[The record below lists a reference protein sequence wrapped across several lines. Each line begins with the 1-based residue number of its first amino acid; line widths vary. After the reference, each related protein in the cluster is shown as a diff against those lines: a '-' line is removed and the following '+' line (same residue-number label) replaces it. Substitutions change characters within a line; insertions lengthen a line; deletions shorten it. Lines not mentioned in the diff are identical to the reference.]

1 MDQKKIDDALQDA
14 KKTGAVDTGKRID
27 VHAARPATMR
37 RQERPTRPPR
47 GMKKPEEAR
56 VEDVAT
62 PPKIEVLREE
72 LEKPPE
78 TFTPVYVEPMEFD
91 ESGDFASMLAESD
104 DNTRGVSY
112 KIGDKVSGPLVHI
125 GKDHSFVAL
134 GPKLEA
140 AIATLELLNEHGE
153 PQFALKDII
162 TAYVVSTFGGV
173 TLSNKLSQG
182 GLDDSM
188 LQDAL
193 ASRIPVEGKVT
204 AVNKGGFDIQIS
216 GKRAFCPVGQI
227 DLRFVEDTAPFV
239 GRTLSFLIEKIEEG
253 GKNIVVSR
261 KALLLREQREKA
273 QELVKSI
280 EVGKRYSAIITR
292 VADFGAFADIGGLEG
307 LIPRSEISHGHIDR
321 ISDAISSNDRVEV
334 VVLNFELNESDPTK
348 SRLSFSLK
356 RAKEDPYA
364 LHWNKITV
372 GSTLEGR
379 VVRLEPFGAFVQ
391 LFPGIDG
398 LIHISELAESRVA
411 HPKEVLSVGDPVSVR
426 IVSLNDTERRIGLSL
441 REAVV
446 KKKAGDALEETIKIE
461 RGQKATGVISRI
473 ERYGIFLQLQNGA
486 SALLPESESGLPKY
500 SDLSRAFK
508 VGDTLEVVII
518 DIDSQNRIRASLL
531 ARKQMEER
539 DSYLEFQSKEN
550 ERAGSFGSLADLL
563 KKRR

>member
-1 MDQKKIDDALQDA
+1 MDEKKIDEALEA
-14 KKTGAVDTGKRID
+14 PKTGAVDTGKRID
-27 VHAARPATMR
+27 VNAARPTTMR
-37 RQERPTRPPR
+37 RQERPAPRIRAPRPE
-47 GMKKPEEAR
+47 KAPEEKAP
-56 VEDVAT
+56 E
-62 PPKIEVLREE
+62 PKAVIRKEE
-72 LEKPPE
+72 LEKPQAAFEP
-78 TFTPVYVEPMEFD
+78 TYVEPMEFD

-104 DNTRGVSY
+104 AGTRGISY
-112 KIGDKVSGPLVHI
+112 KLGDKVSGPLVHI

-140 AIATLELLNEHGE
+140 AIATTELMTEQGE
-153 PQFALKDII
+153 LKFALKDTI
-162 TAYVVSTFGGV
+162 TAYVISTFGGV
-173 TLSNKLSQG
+173 TLSNKVSQG

-188 LQDAL
+188 LQDAM
-193 ASRIPVEGKVT
+193 ANRIPVEGKVT
-204 AVNKGGFDIQIS
+204 AVNKGGFDVLIS

-239 GRTLSFLIEKIEEG
+239 DRTLSFLIERIEEG

-261 KALLLREQREKA
+261 KALLQREQREKA
-273 QELVKSI
+273 FELVKNI
-280 EVGKRYSAIITR
+280 EVGKKYSALITR

-321 ISDAISSNDRVEV
+321 ISDVISSNDRVEV

-356 RAKEDPYA
+356 KAKEDPYTT
-364 LHWNKITV
+364 HWDKIKV

-379 VVRLEPFGAFVQ
+379 VVRLEPFGAFVE

-398 LIHISELAESRVA
+398 LIHISELSESRVA
-411 HPKEVLSVGDPVSVR
+411 HPKEVLSIGDPVSVR
-426 IVSLNDTERRIGLSL
+426 ILSINEGERRIGLSL

-446 KKKAGDALEETIKIE
+446 KKKAGEVQESIKVE
-461 RGQKATGVISRI
+461 RGQKASGVISRI
-473 ERYGIFLQLQNGA
+473 ERYGIFLELSNGA
-486 SALLPESESGLPKY
+486 SALLPESESGLPKH

-508 VGDTLEVVII
+508 LGDTLDVVII
-518 DIDSQNRIRASLL
+518 DIDAQNRIRASLI

-550 ERAGSFGSLADLL
+550 ERAGSFGSFADLL